1 MVRAM
6 IDLAVW
12 PVLTVS
18 DYLLFFIT
26 LLTLFSP
33 PAAIAAFAT
42 ITDRFPPDIQKKV
55 AKRLARNYFV
65 VMLFSLTIGEYILMV
80 LGISTPALML
90 TGGLA
95 VFIAGMPMMVY
106 GQKLQ
111 VVRNEDEFH
120 AVPRAEWESVVSVPM
135 TFPMAV
141 GGATIAIAI
150 STANQTSAVLDYA
163 VLILVI
169 AVMSLVV
176 YLVTLAAST
185 LSRRL
190 GGSIDILVR
199 ASGIIIVAIA
209 IQILAAG
216 LFGLIEIYG

>member
-65 VMLFSLTIGEYILMV
+65 VMLFSLTIGEYLLMV

-141 GGATIAIAI
+141 GGLP
-150 STANQTSAVLDYA
+150 SP
-163 VLILVI
+163 
-169 AVMSLVV
+169 
-176 YLVTLAAST
+176 
-185 LSRRL
+185 
-190 GGSIDILVR
+190 
-199 ASGIIIVAIA
+199 
-209 IQILAAG
+209 
-216 LFGLIEIYG
+216 

>member
-1 MVRAM
+1 M
-6 IDLAVW
+6 IDLALW
-12 PVLTVS
+12 PVLTAS
-18 DYLLFFIT
+18 DYLVFFVTLF
-26 LLTLFSP
+26 TLFSP

-65 VMLFSLTIGEYILMV
+65 VMLVSIIIGEYLLMV

-95 VFIAGMPMMVY
+95 VFIAGMPMMIY

-111 VVRNEDEFH
+111 FVKHEDEFQ
-120 AVPRAEWESVVSVPM
+120 AVPRADWESVVSVPM
-135 TFPMAV
+135 TFPMTV

-150 STANQTSAVLDYA
+150 STAHQTTALMDYA
-163 VLILVI
+163 FLILVVAAMALI
-169 AVMSLVV
+169 V
-176 YLVTLAAST
+176 YTVTLTASA

-199 ASGIIIVAIA
+199 ASGIIIVAIS
-209 IQILAAG
+209 IQILVSG
-216 LFGLIEIYG
+216 LFGLVEIYG

>member
-1 MVRAM
+1 MEKAM
-6 IDLAVW
+6 IDLALW
-12 PVLTVS
+12 PVLTAS
-18 DYLLFFIT
+18 DYLVFFVTLF
-26 LLTLFSP
+26 TLFSP

-65 VMLFSLTIGEYILMV
+65 VMLVSIIIGEYLLMV

-95 VFIAGMPMMVY
+95 VFIAGMPMMIY

-111 VVRNEDEFH
+111 FVKHEDEFQ
-120 AVPRAEWESVVSVPM
+120 AVPRADWESVVSVPM
-135 TFPMAV
+135 TFPMTV
-141 GGATIAIAI
+141 GGATIAVAI
-150 STANQTSAVLDYA
+150 STAHQTTALMDYA
-163 VLILVI
+163 FLILVVAAMALI
-169 AVMSLVV
+169 V
-176 YLVTLAAST
+176 YAVTLTASA

-199 ASGIIIVAIA
+199 ASGIIIVAIS
-209 IQILAAG
+209 IQILVSG
-216 LFGLIEIYG
+216 LFGLVEIYG

>member
-65 VMLFSLTIGEYILMV
+65 VMLFSLTIGEYLLMV

-141 GGATIAIAI
+141 GGGYHRHSHIHR
-150 STANQTSAVLDYA
+150 QPD
-163 VLILVI
+163 
-169 AVMSLVV
+169 
-176 YLVTLAAST
+176 
-185 LSRRL
+185 L
-190 GGSIDILVR
+190 GG
-199 ASGIIIVAIA
+199 
-209 IQILAAG
+209 AG
-216 LFGLIEIYG
+216 LCRPHPGDCGHVPCGLPCDLGRQHPVSETGRQHRHLGQGFRNHHRGHSHPDLGGWALRPD

>member
-1 MVRAM
+1 M
-6 IDLAVW
+6 IDLALW
-12 PVLTVS
+12 PVLTAS
-18 DYLLFFIT
+18 DYLVFFVTLF
-26 LLTLFSP
+26 TLFSP

-65 VMLFSLTIGEYILMV
+65 VMLVSIIIGEYLLMV

-95 VFIAGMPMMVY
+95 VFIAGMPMMIY

-111 VVRNEDEFH
+111 FVKHEDEFQ
-120 AVPRAEWESVVSVPM
+120 AVPRADWESVVSVPM
-135 TFPMAV
+135 TFPMTV

-150 STANQTSAVLDYA
+150 STAHQTTALMDYA
-163 VLILVI
+163 FLILVVAAMALI
-169 AVMSLVV
+169 V
-176 YLVTLAAST
+176 YAVTLTASA

-199 ASGIIIVAIA
+199 ASGIIIVAIS
-209 IQILAAG
+209 IQILVSG
-216 LFGLIEIYG
+216 LFGLVEIYG

>member
-1 MVRAM
+1 M
-6 IDLAVW
+6 IDLALW
-12 PVLTVS
+12 PVLTAS
-18 DYLLFFIT
+18 DYLVFFVTLF
-26 LLTLFSP
+26 TLFSP

-65 VMLFSLTIGEYILMV
+65 VMLVSIIIGEYLLMV

-95 VFIAGMPMMVY
+95 VFIAGMPMMIY

-111 VVRNEDEFH
+111 FVKHEDEFQ
-120 AVPRAEWESVVSVPM
+120 AVPRADWESVVSVPM
-135 TFPMAV
+135 TFPMTV
-141 GGATIAIAI
+141 GGATIAVAI
-150 STANQTSAVLDYA
+150 STAHQTTALMDYA
-163 VLILVI
+163 FLILVVAAMALI
-169 AVMSLVV
+169 V
-176 YLVTLAAST
+176 YAVTLTASA

-199 ASGIIIVAIA
+199 ASGIIIVAIS
-209 IQILAAG
+209 IQILVSG
-216 LFGLIEIYG
+216 LFGLVEIYG